1 MDTNISGAEVAIPIK
16 KKLAVNPEIEY
27 TDENR
32 SVDVTKR
39 LDPSN
44 KRINPRTKNNTDHI
58 MIGGY
63 YMKYLWI

>member
-44 KRINPRTKNNTDHI
+44 KRTNPRTKNNTDPI
-58 MIGGY
+58 RIG
-63 YMKYLWI
+63 

>member
-1 MDTNISGAEVAIPIK
+1 MDTNISGAEVALPIK

-44 KRINPRTKNNTDHI
+44 KRTNPKTKNNTDPI
-58 MIGGY
+58 MIG
-63 YMKYLWI
+63 

>member
-39 LDPSN
+39 LDPSS
-44 KRINPRTKNNTDHI
+44 KRTNPSTKNNTEPI
-58 MIGGY
+58 MIG
-63 YMKYLWI
+63 

>member
-39 LDPSN
+39 FDPSS
-44 KRINPRTKNNTDHI
+44 KRTNPSTKNNTDPI
-58 MIGGY
+58 MIG
-63 YMKYLWI
+63 

>member
-44 KRINPRTKNNTDHI
+44 KRTNPRTKNNRDSI

-63 YMKYLWI
+63 YMKYLRI

>member
-44 KRINPRTKNNTDHI
+44 KRTNPKTKNNTDPI
-58 MIGGY
+58 MIG
-63 YMKYLWI
+63 

>member
-44 KRINPRTKNNTDHI
+44 KRTNPRTKNNTDPI
-58 MIGGY
+58 MIG
-63 YMKYLWI
+63 

>member
-44 KRINPRTKNNTDHI
+44 KRTNPRTKNNMDPI

-63 YMKYLWI
+63 YMKYLRI